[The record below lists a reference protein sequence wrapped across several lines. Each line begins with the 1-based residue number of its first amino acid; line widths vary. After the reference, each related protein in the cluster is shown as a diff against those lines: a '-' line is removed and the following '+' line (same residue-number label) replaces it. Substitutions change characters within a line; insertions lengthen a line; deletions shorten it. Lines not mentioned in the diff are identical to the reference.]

1 MFRTVPSSLLGTFPV
16 LKTFLSRTKKA
27 AQEEAAVAVKQAAK
41 AVANTTA
48 KKGAATQADSK
59 QKTKNKVER
68 ADLSK
73 WAKAEAAVQITRP
86 NHLTV
91 SS

>member
-1 MFRTVPSSLLGTFPV
+1 M
-16 LKTFLSRTKKA
+16 
-27 AQEEAAVAVKQAAK
+27 AVKQAVK
-41 AVANTTA
+41 DVANTTA

-59 QKTKNKVER
+59 QKTKNKVKR

>member
-1 MFRTVPSSLLGTFPV
+1 MFGTVPSSLLGTFPV

-59 QKTKNKVER
+59 QKTNKVER

>member
-59 QKTKNKVER
+59 QKTNKVER

>member
-1 MFRTVPSSLLGTFPV
+1 MFGTVPSSLLGTFPV

-27 AQEEAAVAVKQAAK
+27 AQEEVAVAVKQAAK
-41 AVANTTA
+41 DVANTTA
-48 KKGAATQADSK
+48 KKGAVTQADSK
-59 QKTKNKVER
+59 QKTKNKMER

-86 NHLTV
+86 NHLTF